1 VSRYQKGKANLDFSE
16 ARDSE
21 WQWHQLGNMQVF
33 TSLQTDNHTSTPPLS
48 FLQAGCP
55 SCRPTNSV
63 KALKAQIYTICS
75 IYMDWQRNKK
85 RKKQPAGYVNWT
97 HLVVEQPAAAAA
109 AVTSSLSSSSSMTSS
124 SAFFV
129 SRFRSTRMHRR
140 RATTTTNSVSYFE
153 ADSDER
159 FRSFIIPRHGMAAGM
174 QVARLRAGY

>member
-1 VSRYQKGKANLDFSE
+1 MAVASAGQYASLHLAPDRYHA
-16 ARDSE
+16 
-21 WQWHQLGNMQVF
+21 
-33 TSLQTDNHTSTPPLS
+33 STPPLS

-55 SCRPTNSV
+55 SCPPTNSV

-124 SAFFV
+124 SAFFI
-129 SRFRSTRMHRR
+129 SRFRSTRMHR
-140 RATTTTNSVSYFE
+140 ATTTTNSVFYFE

-174 QVARLRAGY
+174 QVTRLRAGY